1 MSDNPYR
8 TPQSNL
14 GSETEDKIKYF
25 SHKGRI
31 GRLRY
36 FFATSIIIFGGI
48 FWAFF
53 WMMQSLKLALGNE
66 TELPVIM
73 RNENFMSF
81 MFSAT
86 PFIVLVL
93 CLLPSLQRLHD
104 LNHSGWFVLLLAVP
118 PINLILFLILLFFS
132 SISERNEF
140 GMPPPSNTSLIKII
154 GILLIF
160 FWVFFGYFLLNV
172 LNKPIGKSQ
181 RVFQEWKL
189 KQ

>member
-8 TPQSNL
+8 IPQSHVDSKEENE
-14 GSETEDKIKYF
+14 GEIKYF

-36 FFATSIIIFGGI
+36 FFATSIIIFGGV
-48 FWAFF
+48 FWVVF
-53 WMMQSLKLALGNE
+53 WIRQLILIGFKSE

-73 RNENFMSF
+73 RNENFISF

-104 LNHSGWFVLLLAVP
+104 LNRSGWFVLLLAVP
-118 PINLILFLILLFFS
+118 AINIILWFALFI
-132 SISERNEF
+132 ISGTPTNNQF
-140 GMPPPSNTSLIKII
+140 GAPPPQNSLLIKIMC
-154 GILLIF
+154 ILLVLCWI
-160 FWVFFGYFLLNV
+160 WLGYFAFFYNFNSATRHQV
-172 LNKPIGKSQ
+172 IS
-181 RVFQEWKL
+181 
-189 KQ
+189 